1 MLGDDKKPRT
11 NISTNIQKTKIDL
24 SLIELN
30 SKQPRKT
37 FDDDKLLELSNSIK
51 NIGQIV
57 PIIVRESP
65 KSKNKY
71 VVVAGERRWRAS
83 KLAGLKTIDVVFS
96 DKNEKL
102 SSLASIIENVQR
114 EDLNSMEEAE
124 AYNSLINEYNLTHEE
139 ISKFTG
145 KSRSYISNFIRIVG
159 LPDDVKQ
166 FLIERK
172 ISFGHARALLS
183 AKNIS
188 KMANIVTKHQLNV
201 RQTEALIKEEQKEI
215 SKKEILSMSFMHIRD
230 IQYLYDDKVFENWGQ
245 EAINESTEV
254 LEKIAEFLMK
264 KNITL
269 DILYI
274 EEARLILEEPEAS
287 KKFYLINNL
296 KNIEKFNNVR
306 FNFINQYHEDYNDKF
321 NAYKSLFFIGDIHWN
336 DNGNKKVA
344 DEILKK
350 INF

>member
-1 MLGDDKKPRT
+1 MITKKRLKTGLNILLGDDKKSSA
-11 NISTNIQKTKIDL
+11 NINTNIQKTKIDL
-24 SLIELN
+24 SLIEVN

-65 KSKNKY
+65 KNKNKY
-71 VVVAGERRWRAS
+71 IVVAGERRWRAS

-102 SSLASIIENVQR
+102 SSLASVIENVQR

-124 AYNSLINEYNLTHEE
+124 AYNSLINEHNLTHEE

-172 ISFGHARALLS
+172 ITFGHARALLS
-183 AKNIS
+183 AKHIT
-188 KMANIVTKHQLNV
+188 KMANIVIKHQLNV
-201 RQTEALIKEEQKEI
+201 RQTEDLIKEEQKEI
-215 SKKEILSMSFMHIRD
+215 SKKD
-230 IQYLYDDKVFENWGQ
+230 INNEN
-245 EAINESTEV
+245 INEKDPNISDYEKYLSLKLGYEV
-254 LEKIAEFLMK
+254 EIKDK
-264 KNITL
+264 KGKGVLSVKYKTL
-269 DILYI
+269 DQ
-274 EEARLILEEPEAS
+274 LE
-287 KKFYLINNL
+287 
-296 KNIEKFNNVR
+296 NIISIFNK
-306 FNFINQYHEDYNDKF
+306 E
-321 NAYKSLFFIGDIHWN
+321 
-336 DNGNKKVA
+336 
-344 DEILKK
+344 
-350 INF
+350 

>member
-1 MLGDDKKPRT
+1 MLGDDKRSST
-11 NISTNIQKTKIDL
+11 NINTNIQKTKIDL
-24 SLIELN
+24 SLIEVN

-37 FDDDKLLELSNSIK
+37 FDDEKLLELSNSIK

-71 VVVAGERRWRAS
+71 IVVAGERRWRAS
-83 KLAGLKTIDVVFS
+83 KLAGLETIDVVIS

-102 SSLASIIENVQR
+102 SSLASVIENVQR

-124 AYNSLINEYNLTHEE
+124 AYNSLINEHNLTHEE

-166 FLIERK
+166 FLIEGK

-215 SKKEILSMSFMHIRD
+215 SKKDINNENTNDKDPNISDYEKYLSLKLGYEVEIKDKKGKGVLSVK
-230 IQYLYDDKVFENWGQ
+230 YK
-245 EAINESTEV
+245 
-254 LEKIAEFLMK
+254 
-264 KNITL
+264 TL
-269 DILYI
+269 DQ
-274 EEARLILEEPEAS
+274 LE
-287 KKFYLINNL
+287 
-296 KNIEKFNNVR
+296 NIISIFNK
-306 FNFINQYHEDYNDKF
+306 E
-321 NAYKSLFFIGDIHWN
+321 
-336 DNGNKKVA
+336 
-344 DEILKK
+344 
-350 INF
+350 

>member
-1 MLGDDKKPRT
+1 MLGDDKKSST
-11 NISTNIQKTKIDL
+11 NINTNIQKTKIDL
-24 SLIELN
+24 SLIEVN

-71 VVVAGERRWRAS
+71 IVVAGERRWRAS

-102 SSLASIIENVQR
+102 SSLASVIENVQR

-124 AYNSLINEYNLTHEE
+124 AYNSLINEHNLTHEE

-172 ISFGHARALLS
+172 ITFGHARALLS

-188 KMANIVTKHQLNV
+188 KMANIVMKHQLNV

-215 SKKEILSMSFMHIRD
+215 SKKDINNENTNDKDPNISDYEKYLSLKLGYEVEIKDKKGKGVLSVK
-230 IQYLYDDKVFENWGQ
+230 YK
-245 EAINESTEV
+245 
-254 LEKIAEFLMK
+254 
-264 KNITL
+264 TL
-269 DILYI
+269 DQ
-274 EEARLILEEPEAS
+274 LE
-287 KKFYLINNL
+287 
-296 KNIEKFNNVR
+296 NIISIFNK
-306 FNFINQYHEDYNDKF
+306 E
-321 NAYKSLFFIGDIHWN
+321 
-336 DNGNKKVA
+336 
-344 DEILKK
+344 
-350 INF
+350 

>member
-1 MLGDDKKPRT
+1 MLGDDKRSST
-11 NISTNIQKTKIDL
+11 NINTNIQKTKIDL
-24 SLIELN
+24 SLIEVN

-37 FDDDKLLELSNSIK
+37 FDDEKLLELSNSIK

-71 VVVAGERRWRAS
+71 IVVAGERRWRAS
-83 KLAGLKTIDVVFS
+83 KLAGLKTIDVVIS

-102 SSLASIIENVQR
+102 SSLASVIENVQR

-124 AYNSLINEYNLTHEE
+124 AYNSLINEHNLTHEE

-166 FLIERK
+166 FLIEGK

-215 SKKEILSMSFMHIRD
+215 SKKVINNENTNEKDPNISDYEKYLSLKLGYEVEIKDKKGKGVLSVK
-230 IQYLYDDKVFENWGQ
+230 YK
-245 EAINESTEV
+245 
-254 LEKIAEFLMK
+254 
-264 KNITL
+264 TL
-269 DILYI
+269 DQ
-274 EEARLILEEPEAS
+274 LEEIIS
-287 KKFYLINNL
+287 I
-296 KNIEKFNNVR
+296 FNK
-306 FNFINQYHEDYNDKF
+306 E
-321 NAYKSLFFIGDIHWN
+321 
-336 DNGNKKVA
+336 
-344 DEILKK
+344 
-350 INF
+350 

>member
-1 MLGDDKKPRT
+1 MLGDDKKSST
-11 NISTNIQKTKIDL
+11 NINTNIQKTKIDL
-24 SLIELN
+24 SLIEVN

-37 FDDDKLLELSNSIK
+37 FDDEKLLELSNSIK

-71 VVVAGERRWRAS
+71 IVVAGERRWRAS
-83 KLAGLKTIDVVFS
+83 KLAGLETIDVVIS

-102 SSLASIIENVQR
+102 SSLASVIENVQR

-124 AYNSLINEYNLTHEE
+124 AYNSLINEHNLTHEE

-166 FLIERK
+166 FLIEGK

-215 SKKEILSMSFMHIRD
+215 SKKDINNENTNDKDPNISDYEKYLSLKLGYEVEIKDKKGKGVLSVK
-230 IQYLYDDKVFENWGQ
+230 YK
-245 EAINESTEV
+245 
-254 LEKIAEFLMK
+254 
-264 KNITL
+264 TL
-269 DILYI
+269 DQ
-274 EEARLILEEPEAS
+274 LE
-287 KKFYLINNL
+287 
-296 KNIEKFNNVR
+296 NIISIFNK
-306 FNFINQYHEDYNDKF
+306 E
-321 NAYKSLFFIGDIHWN
+321 
-336 DNGNKKVA
+336 
-344 DEILKK
+344 
-350 INF
+350 

>member
-1 MLGDDKKPRT
+1 MLGDDKKSST
-11 NISTNIQKTKIDL
+11 NINTTIQKTKIDL
-24 SLIELN
+24 SLIEVN

-37 FDDDKLLELSNSIK
+37 FDDEKLLELSNSIK

-71 VVVAGERRWRAS
+71 IVVAGERRWRAS
-83 KLAGLKTIDVVFS
+83 KLAGLKTIDVVIS

-102 SSLASIIENVQR
+102 SSLASVIENVQR

-124 AYNSLINEYNLTHEE
+124 AYNSLINEHNLTHEE

-166 FLIERK
+166 FLIEGK

-188 KMANIVTKHQLNV
+188 KMANLVTKHQLNV

-215 SKKEILSMSFMHIRD
+215 SKKDINNENTKDKDPNISDYEKYLSLKLGYEVAIK
-230 IQYLYDDKVFENWGQ
+230 DKKGKG
-245 EAINESTEV
+245 V
-254 LEKIAEFLMK
+254 LSVKYK
-264 KNITL
+264 TL
-269 DILYI
+269 DQ
-274 EEARLILEEPEAS
+274 LEDIIS
-287 KKFYLINNL
+287 I
-296 KNIEKFNNVR
+296 FNK
-306 FNFINQYHEDYNDKF
+306 E
-321 NAYKSLFFIGDIHWN
+321 
-336 DNGNKKVA
+336 
-344 DEILKK
+344 
-350 INF
+350 